1 MEAANG
7 EPFAQEPA
15 AAPVSSVA
23 ARLRRIKRM
32 STISEIVESIDA
44 RLRYLGDE
52 ITTLETARHALDA
65 TSNRRAPQAVR
76 TATSRGVSAS
86 AASAHTQ
93 DSERTNRQTRSAAS
107 HEPARRSRKLAR
119 EAGPSRTK
127 RAVNAVTTDA
137 LESLLS
143 GNGGLTTTALAER
156 AKIKRDQV
164 LVLLRELEAAGRI
177 RRTGQRRATR
187 WHAITDEDRIRER
200 AAELEA
206 TRKRTT

>member
-1 MEAANG
+1 
-7 EPFAQEPA
+7 
-15 AAPVSSVA
+15 
-23 ARLRRIKRM
+23 
-32 STISEIVESIDA
+32 
-44 RLRYLGDE
+44 
-52 ITTLETARHALDA
+52 
-65 TSNRRAPQAVR
+65 
-76 TATSRGVSAS
+76 VSAS
-86 AASAHTQ
+86 AASGHTRG
-93 DSERTNRQTRSAAS
+93 SERTNRQTRSAAS

-119 EAGPSRTK
+119 KAGTSQ
-127 RAVNAVTTDA
+127 AVNAVTVDE

-156 AKIKRDQV
+156 AKTKRDQV
-164 LVLLRELEAAGRI
+164 LVLLRELEAASRI